1 MRSSPIVNEPRPLTT
16 TYASWWPV
24 SDSSWAM
31 SNSSPGSQTI
41 AFMPNACRPSGPFSC
56 CQRPKLV
63 GLTGSVLRSTVAIVS
78 PSVVWSG
85 LGAADDHRA
94 ADGQPLGAKVAD
106 AGLVPPAQHLVER
119 MVVPEALDAGAQEA
133 AGAIPA
139 GAARGAHDRQAD
151 PRPGPPGRV
160 P

>member
-1 MRSSPIVNEPRPLTT
+1 
-16 TYASWWPV
+16 
-24 SDSSWAM
+24 M

-78 PSVVWSG
+78 PSVVVWSG
-85 LGAADDHRA
+85 LGAADDDGAAHR
-94 ADGQPLGAKVAD
+94 QPLGAEVAD
-106 AGLVPPAQHLVER
+106 AGLVPPAQHLFQRVI
-119 MVVPEALDAGAQEA
+119 VPEALDARAQEA

-139 GAARGAHDRQAD
+139 GAAGRAHGGQPPPPPSP
-151 PRPGPPGRV
+151 PRPGPGAPGRG
-160 P
+160 